1 MSLIDALVFLRSAWN
16 DVTQDTIR
24 NCFNKAFD
32 LETSEIEHHDPAW
45 SNAEEIW
52 EQSCLEGL
60 DLEGVTFSDYVNI
73 DRDLPVSAV
82 PTDKDIIDEI
92 NNTNNSDDED
102 LLQNQMK
109 MKFARLRPPG
119 LRRRMP

>member
-1 MSLIDALVFLRSAWN
+1 MDAGIIWSLKSHYRRLLVQKRIAAFDRKENFRMSLIDALVFLRSAWN

-52 EQSCLEGL
+52 EQLCLEGL

-82 PTDKDIIDEI
+82 PTDKDIID
-92 NNTNNSDDED
+92 
-102 LLQNQMK
+102 
-109 MKFARLRPPG
+109 
-119 LRRRMP
+119 